1 MYTFILF
8 GNFFLYKLFSFSS
21 SFFFHKQKF
30 NSSLVDDRCVI
41 QPESGNPQSPPKKF
55 RDCLFKISPMNRY
68 SAQKQFLKAA
78 KQSATSAS
86 DAVLLKKLHV
96 IIIIQFFFAINFI

>member
-1 MYTFILF
+1 M
-8 GNFFLYKLFSFSS
+8 
-21 SFFFHKQKF
+21 
-30 NSSLVDDRCVI
+30 VDDRCVI

-96 IIIIQFFFAINFI
+96 IIIIQFFLQLISFNYIIIIIIIISMLPNWKRNKMKLKIVN

>member
-1 MYTFILF
+1 MTIKTHFLFI
-8 GNFFLYKLFSFSS
+8 FFTLTRTHTS
-21 SFFFHKQKF
+21 
-30 NSSLVDDRCVI
+30 SSLVDDRCVI
-41 QPESGNPQSPPKKF
+41 QPDAGNPQSPPKKF
-55 RDCLFKISPMNRY
+55 RDCLFKLCPMNRY

-96 IIIIQFFFAINFI
+96 IIIEILKII